1 MTEPQAFTEPQPL
14 TEPPALFRQ
23 EVVLARSRRPLGAVS
38 FGLPAA
44 HFVAGAVLCVIVV
57 LLAVFAV
64 TASYARKETVVG
76 YLTSQGGIV
85 HVFPT
90 FSGGTLLALNV
101 RQDDNV
107 RAGDVLALVSAQQPL
122 EGGGHLGDVLHD
134 ELAQRYVELTAQLR
148 RASKR
153 FDLQRSASENTLTSL
168 TAEIASAQHAQT
180 LRTQYLN
187 LLNTRTA
194 ALQRLRSGGNI
205 AEMQWLD
212 HLQDALQAE
221 ARITDSAS
229 QLVRLR
235 RQYASESARLAE
247 LPELAASA
255 LAELRLRQS
264 EIDLQQAEIRSKGRV
279 EIRAPL
285 AGAIADVKASVGFRT
300 RADVPIVTI
309 RPHGTAL
316 EARLVIPPR
325 AIGFVTPGLQLR
337 LMYDAFPY
345 QHFGSHAAVVV
356 SIADDLVYTGEYLGP
371 VNLRAPAY
379 LARAQLR
386 KQTVTTAEGQ
396 IRLRQGMS
404 LRADIL
410 LEERSLFEWLL
421 YPLRSLSH
429 RS

>member
-1 MTEPQAFTEPQPL
+1 MTEPQ
-14 TEPPALFRQ
+14 ALFRQ
-23 EVVLARSRRPLGAVS
+23 EVVLARARRPLGAVS

-44 HFVAGAVLCVIVV
+44 HFAAGALLCAIVG

-76 YLTSQGGIV
+76 YLTSPGGMV

-90 FSGGTLLALNV
+90 FTGGTVLALNV
-101 RQDDNV
+101 TQDDDV
-107 RAGDVLALVSAQQPL
+107 RAGDVLALLSAQQPL
-122 EGGGHLGDVLHD
+122 EGGGHLGDALHN
-134 ELAQRYVELTAQLR
+134 ELSRRHIELTAQLR
-148 RASKR
+148 RARKR
-153 FDLQRSASENTLTSL
+153 FELQRSASENTLASL
-168 TAEIASAQHAQT
+168 TTEIASAARAQA
-180 LRTQYLN
+180 LRQQYLT

-194 ALQRLRSGGNI
+194 ALQRLRNGGNMPQ
-205 AEMQWLD
+205 MQWLN
-212 HLQDALQAE
+212 HLQDALEAE
-221 ARITDSAS
+221 ATITDSAGR
-229 QLVRLR
+229 LVRLQ
-235 RQYASESARLAE
+235 RQFASESARLAE

-264 EIDLQQAEIRSKGRV
+264 EIALQQTEIRGKGRV

-285 AGAIADVKASVGFRT
+285 AGTIADVKASVGFRT
-300 RADVPIVTI
+300 RADVPIMSI
-309 RPHGTAL
+309 RPRGTGL

-325 AIGFVTPGLQLR
+325 AIGFVTPGKQIR

-345 QHFGSHAAVVV
+345 QHFGSHAAEVV
-356 SIADDLVYTGEYLGP
+356 SIADDLVYPGEYLGP
-371 VNLRAPAY
+371 VSLSVPAY

-386 KQTVTTAEGQ
+386 EQTVATAEGH
-396 IRLRQGMS
+396 IPLRHGMS

-410 LEERSLFEWLL
+410 LEERSLFDWLL